1 MNTKVI
7 RAIIAFGFASG
18 TVSVL
23 NAEVT
28 LDWCRVSAARNYPLS
43 RQRGV
48 IDENLDLS
56 LSLAMRDLLPRAVLS
71 AKATTQS
78 DVTEMS
84 IETPMMKI
92 DTSGDPEQYQVALEL
107 SQVLWDGG
115 VVAAKQNNARVSAE
129 VDSGKLDVDL
139 SALSGRVDQLFF
151 GVLLADAQLGQN
163 RLLRED
169 LAANGSRVSV
179 MVANGVASKSDLAAV
194 EVEILKVEQSA
205 AEIMATRRSLVGTL
219 SVFTGEMESDAQFA
233 APAKIV
239 SFPDS
244 IDGRPEFGFFS
255 AQERLCDA
263 AKEGYLAQAMP
274 RLSVFAQTGYGKPAL
289 NMLSNEANSFW
300 VVGARFNWAIDSL
313 YTLGVNYG
321 RADASSEQVRIER
334 DKFIIN
340 AESDAIKYRAD
351 IEKYQ
356 KLVEGDDAII
366 ALRGT
371 IRRAAEVKYENGT
384 ISVNDLLR
392 EITAEH
398 LAMQTK
404 DLHEIQLLF
413 SEYSLERAL
422 GNRGEKK

>member
-1 MNTKVI
+1 MNAKI
-7 RAIIAFGFASG
+7 ICAIIAFGFTAGSACALHG
-18 TVSVL
+18 
-23 NAEVT
+23 EVT
-28 LDWCRVSAARNYPLS
+28 LDWCRASASRNYPLS

-56 LSLAMRDLLPRAVLS
+56 LSLATRDLLPRAVFS

-78 DVTEMS
+78 DVTELPVDIPM
-84 IETPMMKI
+84 IEI
-92 DTSGDPEQYQVALEL
+92 DGTDPEQYQIALEL

-115 VVAAKQNNARVSAE
+115 LVAAKKSNARASAE
-129 VDSGKLDVDL
+129 VDEGKLEVDMG
-139 SALSGRVDQLFF
+139 ALSGRVDQLFF

-163 RLLRED
+163 RLLGED
-169 LAANGSRVSV
+169 LAANGSRVSA
-179 MVANGVASKSDLAAV
+179 MVESGVASKSDLAAV

-205 AEIMATRRSLVGTL
+205 AEIIATRRSLVGTL
-219 SVFTGEMESDAQFA
+219 SVLTGEMESDAQFA
-233 APAKIV
+233 VPAKIV

-244 IDGRPEFGFFS
+244 IDGRPEFGIFS

-300 VVGARFNWAIDSL
+300 VVGARVNWAIDSL
-313 YTLGVNYG
+313 YTLGVNNG

-334 DKFIIN
+334 DKFIIS

-351 IEKYQ
+351 IEKYL

-404 DLHEIQLLF
+404 ELHEIQLLF

-422 GNRGEKK
+422 GDRGEQK

>member
-1 MNTKVI
+1 MKSKMM
-7 RAIIAFGFASG
+7 RAIIAIGFAAG
-18 TVSVL
+18 SVCAL
-23 NAEVT
+23 HAEVT
-28 LDWCRVSAARNYPLS
+28 LDWCRASAAQNYPLS

-56 LSLAMRDLLPRAVLS
+56 VSLATRDLLPRAVLS

-78 DVTEMS
+78 DVTELPGD
-84 IETPMMKI
+84 IPMIKI
-92 DTSGDPEQYQVALEL
+92 DGADPEQYQIALEV
-107 SQVLWDGG
+107 SQMLWDGG
-115 VVAAKQNNARVSAE
+115 IVAAKKSNARVSAE
-129 VDSGKLDVDL
+129 VDSGKLDVDM

-151 GVLLADAQLGQN
+151 GVLLTDAQLGQN

-169 LAANGSRVSV
+169 LAANGLRVSS
-179 MVANGVASKSDLAAV
+179 MVENGVASKSDLAAV
-194 EVEILKVEQSA
+194 EVEILKAEQSA
-205 AEIMATRRSLVGTL
+205 AEIIATRRSLVGTL
-219 SVFTGEMESDAQFA
+219 SVLTGEMESDAQFA
-233 APAKIV
+233 IPAKIV
-239 SFPDS
+239 YFPDS

-263 AKEGYLAQAMP
+263 AKEGYRAQAMP

-300 VVGARFNWAIDSL
+300 VVGARVNWSIDSL

-334 DKFIIN
+334 DKFVIN

-351 IEKYQ
+351 IEKYL
-356 KLVEGDDAII
+356 KLVEGDDEII

-404 DLHEIQLLF
+404 ELHEIQLLF